1 MYHNELGQQLPLYGQ
16 AQFSDDSNKTR
27 ADLWFLAPE
36 NPTTQ
41 SHLYN
46 DPNNSNGLDGMPVAD
61 YLFSGQENNL
71 SDQAL
76 DGGQGQYQDS
86 SQQLRTPTG
95 ADLNP
100 EQLRMI
106 DDDTIALWSSAP
118 SGFQ

>member
-1 MYHNELGQQLPLYGQ
+1 MYDNELGQQLPLYGQ
-16 AQFSDDSNKTR
+16 AQFSDDSNKTG
-27 ADLWFLAPE
+27 ADLWLAAE

-61 YLFSGQENNL
+61 YLFSGQEDNL

-76 DGGQGQYQDS
+76 GGGQGQYQDS
-86 SQQLRTPTG
+86 SQQLRTLAG
-95 ADLNP
+95 ADLNQ